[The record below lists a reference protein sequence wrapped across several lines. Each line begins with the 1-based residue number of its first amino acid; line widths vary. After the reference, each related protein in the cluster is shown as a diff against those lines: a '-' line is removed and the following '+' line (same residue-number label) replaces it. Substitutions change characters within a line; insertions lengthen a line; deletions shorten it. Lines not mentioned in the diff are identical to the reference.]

1 MAKGKKSLVI
11 IGIVVVVLV
20 AILVV
25 TPFFI
30 NADTFRPEIEQ
41 ELSEILHRKVEIGH
55 LRVSILSGS
64 LVANSI
70 SIGDDPAYGRQPFLT
85 AKSLSVGVALWPLI
99 RSRQLNVHSFTFD
112 SPHVELLRTPKGDW
126 NFDTIG
132 GSGAGSAPSSNSAN
146 ATLASFTVDR
156 MAISNGTIAFGRA
169 GQATRLAYE
178 NVNIT
183 ASDISGTRAFP
194 LTFDARTP
202 GGGKLNLKAN
212 VGPIADVEA
221 ARLPF
226 EGQLAVDGVP
236 AEDVQDLLAVLG
248 YNLPA
253 GSTLKGGT
261 IKADMTLHGP
271 FQRFVTSGPVQLSN
285 VRLAGFSLAGELAR
299 ALGTAG
305 SGTGNDTLIQ
315 VASSDLHYAADGL
328 RANNLNIIIPA
339 LGTLAGAGTVGADN
353 SLNFRMVAKL
363 AGSSPLAQLVNL
375 PLLNQKSGGGLP
387 FHIEGTTEHPKV
399 VPDIRGVAGIIE
411 KLAQPQGQQQQQQ
424 QTGGVI
430 GGILNNLLGNKKKQT
445 QQKQP

>member
-132 GSGAGSAPSSNSAN
+132 GSGAGGTPSSNTAN

-271 FQRFVTSGPVQLSN
+271 FQRFVTSGPVQISN

-305 SGTGNDTLIQ
+305 AATGNDTLIQ
-315 VASSDLHYAADGL
+315 TASSDLHYAAEGL
-328 RANNLNIIIPA
+328 RADNLNVIIPT
-339 LGTLAGAGTVGADN
+339 LGTLTGSGTVGAN
-353 SLNFRMVAKL
+353 NNLNFRMMAKL
-363 AGSSPLAQLVNL
+363 AGTSPLAQLINL
-375 PLLNQKSGGGLP
+375 PLLGQKTGGGLP
-387 FHIEGTTEHPKV
+387 FRVQGTTSHPQII
-399 VPDIRGVAGIIE
+399 PDIQGVAGIIQ
-411 KLAQPQGQQQQQQ
+411 KLAQPQGKQQQQP
-424 QTGGVI
+424 GGVI
-430 GGILNNLLGNKKKQT
+430 GGILNDLLNKKKKTPQN
-445 QQKQP
+445 QPQP

>member
-1 MAKGKKSLVI
+1 MAKHKRALVL
-11 IGIVVVVLV
+11 IGIIVAVLV

-41 ELSEILHRKVEIGH
+41 ELGAILHRKVEIGH
-55 LRVSILSGS
+55 LRVSLLSGS

-70 SIGDDPAYGRQPFLT
+70 SIGDDPAYSREPFLT

-112 SPHVELLRTPKGDW
+112 SPQVQLLRTPKGDW

-132 GSGAGSAPSSNSAN
+132 GSGSGAAPSADAGNPA
-146 ATLASFTVDR
+146 LASFTVAR

-169 GQATRLAYE
+169 GQPTRLAYE
-178 NVNIT
+178 KVNIT
-183 ASDISGTRAFP
+183 ASNISGTRAFP

-212 VGPIADVEA
+212 VGPIEDVEA

-226 EGQLAVDGVP
+226 QGKLAVDGVP
-236 AEDVQDLLAVLG
+236 AEDVQNLLAVLG
-248 YNLPA
+248 YALPA
-253 GSTLKGGT
+253 GSALQGGT

-299 ALGTAG
+299 ALGTA
-305 SGTGNDTLIQ
+305 SAANGNDTLIQ
-315 VASSDLHYAADGL
+315 VASSDLRYAADGL
-328 RANNLNIIIPA
+328 RADNLNIVVPA
-339 LGTLAGAGTVGADN
+339 LGTLTGSGTVGANN

-363 AGSSPLAQLVNL
+363 AGNSGLAQLVNL
-375 PLLNQKSGGGLP
+375 PLLNQKTSGGLP

-399 VPDIRGVAGIIE
+399 VPDIQGVAGIIE
-411 KLAQPQGQQQQQQ
+411 KLAQPQGNQQQQQQ
-424 QTGGVI
+424 PGGVI
-430 GGILNNLLGNKKKQT
+430 GGILNNLLNKKKT
-445 QQKQP
+445 QQKQQP

>member
-55 LRVSILSGS
+55 LRVSLLSGS
-64 LVANSI
+64 LVANTI
-70 SIGDDPAYGRQPFLT
+70 SIGDDPAFGQKPFLT
-85 AKSLSVGVALWPLI
+85 AKSLSVGVAVWPLV
-99 RSRQLNVHSFTFD
+99 RSRQLKVHSLTFD
-112 SPHVELLRTPKGDW
+112 SPQVELLRTPKGDW
-126 NFDTIG
+126 NFDSIG
-132 GSGAGSAPSSNSAN
+132 GSGASAAPSSGPAN
-146 ATLASFTVDR
+146 PALASFTIDR

-169 GQATRLAYE
+169 GQLPRLAYE

-202 GGGKLNLKAN
+202 GGGKLNMKAN

-226 EGQLAVDGVP
+226 QGKLAVDGVP
-236 AEDVQDLLAVLG
+236 AEDVQNLLAVLG

-253 GSTLKGGT
+253 GSTLRGGT

-271 FQRFVTSGPVQLSN
+271 FERFVTSGPVQLSN

-305 SGTGNDTLIQ
+305 AATGNDTLIQ
-315 VASSDLHYAADGL
+315 SASSDLHYAAEGL
-328 RANNLNIIIPA
+328 RADNLNIIIPT
-339 LGTLAGAGTVGADN
+339 LGTLTGSGTVGAN
-353 SLNFRMVAKL
+353 NNLNFRMMAKL
-363 AGSSPLAQLVNL
+363 AGTSPLAQLINL
-375 PLLNQKSGGGLP
+375 PLLGQKTGGGLP
-387 FHIEGTTEHPKV
+387 FRVQGTTSHPQII
-399 VPDIRGVAGIIE
+399 PDIQGVAGIIQ
-411 KLAQPQGQQQQQQ
+411 KLAQPQGKQQQQP
-424 QTGGVI
+424 GGTL
-430 GGILNNLLGNKKKQT
+430 GGILNNIFNKKKKTPQN
-445 QQKQP
+445 QPQP

>member
-1 MAKGKKSLVI
+1 MAKRKKTFVI
-11 IGIVVVVLV
+11 IGIVLAVLV
-20 AILVV
+20 IILVV

-41 ELSEILHRKVEIGH
+41 ELGEILHRKVEVGH
-55 LRVSILSGS
+55 LRVSLLEGS

-70 SIGDDPAYGRQPFLT
+70 SIGDDPAYSSEPFLT

-99 RSRQLNVHSFTFD
+99 RSRQLKVHSFTFD
-112 SPHVELLRTPKGDW
+112 DPHVQLLRTPKGDW

-132 GSGAGSAPSSNSAN
+132 GSGSGAAPSSSAGN
-146 ATLASFTVDR
+146 AALASFTVDR
-156 MAISNGTIAFGRA
+156 MAINNGTIAFGRS
-169 GQATRLAYE
+169 GQPTRLAYE

-183 ASDISGTRAFP
+183 ASNISGTRAFP

-212 VGPIADVEA
+212 VGPIEDVEA

-236 AEDVQDLLAVLG
+236 AEDVENLLDVLG
-248 YNLPA
+248 YALPA

-261 IKADMTLHGP
+261 IKANMTLHGP

-305 SGTGNDTLIQ
+305 SGAGNDTLIQ

-339 LGTLAGAGTVGADN
+339 LGTLTGMGTVGANN
-353 SLNFRMVAKL
+353 SLNFNMVAKL
-363 AGSSPLAQLVNL
+363 AGTSPLAQLVNL
-375 PLLNQKSGGGLP
+375 PLLSQKTGGGLP

-399 VPDIRGVAGIIE
+399 VPDIQGVAGIIE
-411 KLAQPQGQQQQQQ
+411 KLAQPQGQQP
-424 QTGGVI
+424 GGVI
-430 GGILNNLLGNKKKQT
+430 GGILNNLLGNKNKKT
-445 QQKQP
+445 QQKQQP

>member
-1 MAKGKKSLVI
+1 MAKRKKGLVI
-11 IGIVVVVLV
+11 IGVVLAV
-20 AILVV
+20 LVLILVV

-41 ELSEILHRKVEIGH
+41 ELGEILHRKVEIGH
-55 LRVSILSGS
+55 LRVSLLSGS

-70 SIGDDPAYGRQPFLT
+70 SIGDDPAFSQQPFLM

-99 RSRQLNVHSFTFD
+99 RSRQLKVHSFTFV

-126 NFDTIG
+126 NFDSIG
-132 GSGAGSAPSSNSAN
+132 GSGASAAPSSGPAN
-146 ATLASFTVDR
+146 PALASFTIDR

-169 GQATRLAYE
+169 GQPTRLAYE

-212 VGPIADVEA
+212 VGPIEDVEA

-253 GSTLKGGT
+253 GLTLKGGT
-261 IKADMTLHGP
+261 IKANMTLHGP

-315 VASSDLHYAADGL
+315 RASSDLHYAADGL
-328 RANNLNIIIPA
+328 RADNMNIIIPT
-339 LGTLAGAGTVGADN
+339 LGTLTGSGTVGAN
-353 SLNFRMVAKL
+353 NNLNFRMVAKL
-363 AGSSPLAQLVNL
+363 AGTSPLAQLVNL
-375 PLLNQKSGGGLP
+375 PLLSQKTGGGLP
-387 FHIEGTTEHPKV
+387 FRIQGTTSHPQII
-399 VPDIRGVAGIIE
+399 PEIQGVAGIIQ

-424 QTGGVI
+424 PGGVI
-430 GGILNNLLGNKKKQT
+430 GGILNNLFKKKKT
-445 QQKQP
+445 PQKQP

>member
-64 LVANSI
+64 LVANGI

-99 RSRQLNVHSFTFD
+99 RSRQLNVHSLTFD

-132 GSGAGSAPSSNSAN
+132 GSGAGGTPSSNTAN

-305 SGTGNDTLIQ
+305 AATGNDTLIQ
-315 VASSDLHYAADGL
+315 TASSDLHYAAEGL
-328 RANNLNIIIPA
+328 RADNLNVIIPT
-339 LGTLAGAGTVGADN
+339 LGTLTGSGTVGAN
-353 SLNFRMVAKL
+353 NNLNFRMMAKL
-363 AGSSPLAQLVNL
+363 AGTSPLAQLINL
-375 PLLNQKSGGGLP
+375 PLLGQKTGGGLP
-387 FHIEGTTEHPKV
+387 FRVQGTTSHPQII
-399 VPDIRGVAGIIE
+399 PDIQGVAGIIQ
-411 KLAQPQGQQQQQQ
+411 KLAQPQGKQQQQP
-424 QTGGVI
+424 GGVI
-430 GGILNNLLGNKKKQT
+430 GGILNDLLNKKKKTPQN
-445 QQKQP
+445 QPQP

>member
-41 ELSEILHRKVEIGH
+41 ELGEILHRKVEIGH

-70 SIGDDPAYGRQPFLT
+70 SISDDPAYGRQPFLT
-85 AKSLSVGVALWPLI
+85 ARSLSVGVALWPLI
-99 RSRQLNVHSFTFD
+99 RSRQLNVHSLTFD

-132 GSGAGSAPSSNSAN
+132 GSGAGGTPSSNTAN

-271 FQRFVTSGPVQLSN
+271 FQRFVTSGPVQISN

-299 ALGTAG
+299 ALGTVGAA
-305 SGTGNDTLIQ
+305 TGNDTLIQ
-315 VASSDLHYAADGL
+315 TASSDLHYAAEGL
-328 RANNLNIIIPA
+328 RADNLNVIIPT
-339 LGTLAGAGTVGADN
+339 LGTLTGSGTVGAN
-353 SLNFRMVAKL
+353 NNLNFRMMAKL
-363 AGSSPLAQLVNL
+363 AGTSPLAQLINL
-375 PLLNQKSGGGLP
+375 PMLGQKTGGGLP
-387 FHIEGTTEHPKV
+387 FRVQGTTSHPQII
-399 VPDIRGVAGIIE
+399 PDIQGVAGIIQ
-411 KLAQPQGQQQQQQ
+411 KLAQPQGKQQQQP
-424 QTGGVI
+424 GGVI
-430 GGILNNLLGNKKKQT
+430 GGILNDLLNKKKKTPQN
-445 QQKQP
+445 QPQP